1 VENSSKRIKG
11 KQTITMRWLSIG
23 AIIIFTISIS
33 PVFGQVKIVDST
45 GKTKP
50 LTAVDS
56 TKKKSTK
63 KIYCDTCF
71 SPRKATVRS
80 AMIPGW
86 GQVYNKQIWKVPLV
100 YATLGT
106 VAGIFIVNVKE
117 YNGLREAYKL
127 RIDTNR
133 LNDLDIPAK
142 YSVLSANSM
151 KFYRDEYRKN
161 VDMSVLAFI
170 IAWGLNVVD
179 ATVSAHLKQFDV
191 SDDLSMKIKPT
202 FQANGQTSVG
212 LVFTFKDKSSKL
224 KSVSR

>member
-1 VENSSKRIKG
+1 
-11 KQTITMRWLSIG
+11 MRWLSIVV
-23 AIIIFTISIS
+23 IIFFANNIS
-33 PVFGQVKIVDST
+33 PLYGQVKIVDST

-50 LTAVDS
+50 LTAIDS
-56 TKKKSTK
+56 SNNKTQK

-71 SPRKATVRS
+71 SPRKATLRS
-80 AMIPGW
+80 AIIPGW

-100 YATLGT
+100 YAALGT

-117 YNGLREAYKL
+117 YNGLRQAYKL
-127 RIDTNR
+127 KIDTFPT
-133 LNDLDIPAK
+133 NDIDIPSK

-191 SDDLSMKIKPT
+191 NDDLSMKLKPT
-202 FQANGQTSVG
+202 FQANGQTGVG
-212 LVFTFKDKSSKL
+212 LVFTFKDKKSKL
-224 KSVSR
+224 KDLGR

>member
-1 VENSSKRIKG
+1 
-11 KQTITMRWLSIG
+11 MRWLSIV
-23 AIIIFTISIS
+23 AIFLFTINIS
-33 PVFGQVKIVDST
+33 PLHGQVNIVDST

-50 LTAVDS
+50 LSAIDS

-80 AMIPGW
+80 ALIPGW

-100 YATLGT
+100 YAALGT

-127 RIDTNR
+127 KIDTFPT
-133 LNDLDIPAK
+133 NDINIPSK

-179 ATVSAHLKQFDV
+179 ATVSAHLKHFDV
-191 SDDLSMKIKPT
+191 SDDLGMKIKPT
-202 FQANGQTSVG
+202 FQANGQTGVG
-212 LVFTFKDKSSKL
+212 LVFTFKDKKSKL
-224 KSVSR
+224 NTAGR

>member
-1 VENSSKRIKG
+1 
-11 KQTITMRWLSIG
+11 MRWLSIT
-23 AIIIFTISIS
+23 AIILFTISTRQI
-33 PVFGQVKIVDST
+33 FGQVKIVDST
-45 GKTKP
+45 GKIKS
-50 LTAVDS
+50 LYAIDS
-56 TKKKSTK
+56 TKNKKQK
-63 KIYCDTCF
+63 KVYCDTCF

-86 GQVYNKQIWKVPLV
+86 GQVYNKQIWKVPLI

-106 VAGIFIVNVKE
+106 IAGIFIVNVKE

-127 RIDTNR
+127 KIDTFPN
-133 LNDLDIPAK
+133 NDRDIPAA

-202 FQANGQTSVG
+202 LQLNGQLG
-212 LVFTFKDKSSKL
+212 LGVVFSFKDKKT
-224 KSVSR
+224 KFNQKGR